1 MKISQLYWMFTVLT
15 ALSVVA
21 AAAVNLDVSEVVNR
35 DDVDSAREELA
46 LLKGNGGQQMEEIYD
61 TLIVED
67 NKRKTK

>member
-15 ALSVVA
+15 ALSA
-21 AAAVNLDVSEVVNR
+21 AAINLDVSEVVNR
-35 DDVDSAREELA
+35 DHVDSAREELA
-46 LLKGNGGQQMEEIYD
+46 LLKGNGQKMEGIHD